1 MFKQESMITMP
12 TLCIGPSSGL
22 RRKVKILRADWFSTL
37 CLSNANPKISNLLAQ
52 WNTLNLDVLRA
63 AGGLPDLCYSVK

>member
-1 MFKQESMITMP
+1 MP

-22 RRKVKILRADWFSTL
+22 SRKVKILRADWFSTL

-52 WNTLNLDVLRA
+52 WNTLNLDVLIA
-63 AGGLPDLCYSVK
+63 AGGPSDLYYSVIVQN